1 MLIDDALRPALAAAQ
16 EELRASRASVKWV
29 EPQNLHFT
37 LKFLGD
43 VAEERTEAVTEALR
57 EVARR
62 TPPFAGH
69 VAGVGVFPS
78 LSRPRVVWAG
88 MTAGAEELA
97 GLASEVEEALV
108 PLGFERERR
117 AFTPH
122 LTLGRVKSVVNVS
135 NLAEAVQ
142 RHAEADFGPL
152 RVDAVYLMRSDLR
165 PSGPVYSPLAEL
177 WLRGVA

>member
-1 MLIDDALRPALAAAQ
+1 
-16 EELRASRASVKWV
+16 
-29 EPQNLHFT
+29 
-37 LKFLGD
+37 
-43 VAEERTEAVTEALR
+43 
-57 EVARR
+57 
-62 TPPFAGH
+62 
-69 VAGVGVFPS
+69 VGVFPS